1 MSLVH
6 LSHYCSHLQN
16 ATKAHLGQ
24 TSVPSTHQLLLIS
37 MLLQSAGL
45 IASVTRGSTSGPD
58 STYTP
63 TTQSN
68 VSSRRLWLGL
78 KYFDNRPVMSR
89 LKMVSK
95 PTMRVYLKKEDLKE
109 LCMGRN
115 AEYVKGLVPGEVM
128 VVSTDRGIM
137 EAREAVER
145 SLGGQLL
152 CRVS

>member
-1 MSLVH
+1 
-6 LSHYCSHLQN
+6 
-16 ATKAHLGQ
+16 
-24 TSVPSTHQLLLIS
+24 
-37 MLLQSAGL
+37 
-45 IASVTRGSTSGPD
+45 
-58 STYTP
+58 
-63 TTQSN
+63 
-68 VSSRRLWLGL
+68 
-78 KYFDNRPVMSR
+78 
-89 LKMVSK
+89 MVSK